1 MSFRDIVQTDLG
13 NVFFNLDE
21 FAEEHTI
28 DGRKMLCIIDQDAN
42 IASAVQ
48 SVTGIYAAN
57 RRIYVRE
64 EDMKALPK
72 EGKRLS
78 LDGQF
83 FFVTDARAEMG
94 VFVIELQ
101 ANRA

>member
-1 MSFRDIVQTDLG
+1 MSFKDIVREDIQA
-13 NVFFNLDE
+13 VFFNLDE

-28 DGRKMLCIIDQDAN
+28 DGRKMVCIIDQDAN
-42 IASAVQ
+42 VASAVQ
-48 SVTGIYAAN
+48 SVMGVYAAN
-57 RRIYVRE
+57 RRIYVKE
-64 EDMKALPK
+64 EDMKVLPR
-72 EGKRLS
+72 EANRLN
-78 LDGQF
+78 LDGRF